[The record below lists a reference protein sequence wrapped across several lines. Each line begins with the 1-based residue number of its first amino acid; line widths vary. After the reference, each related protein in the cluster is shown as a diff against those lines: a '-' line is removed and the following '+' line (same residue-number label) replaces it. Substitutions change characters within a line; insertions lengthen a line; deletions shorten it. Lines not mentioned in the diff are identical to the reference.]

1 MVMIMNESYVLPMVD
16 ISKLTSHK
24 APDRLEVAKALD
36 QACKDVGFLY
46 IHGTQLKPELF
57 QQLVN
62 TAQAYF
68 AQDENIKMQNYI
80 GNSQNHSGYVPIGEE
95 QFKANPYDLKEAYDV
110 NYD

>member
-16 ISKLTSHK
+16 ISKLTSYK

-68 AQDENIKMQNYI
+68 AQDENINVMVAGDQSIAY
-80 GNSQNHSGYVPIGEE
+80 GEVM
-95 QFKANPYDLKEAYDV
+95 KLMSDLQQAGLDQVGLVTQQLK
-110 NYD
+110 